1 MTINKN
7 PLQKAPPGL
16 QVIPPRPATPKVVQV
31 AAYVRVSRESE
42 RLTHSFSAQVSYY
55 NKLITST
62 PGWEYAGV
70 YSDYAATGTS
80 TTRRD
85 EFNQMIEQAL
95 AGNIDIILTK
105 SISRFARNTVDLL
118 EIVRALKTAGVSVR
132 FEREHIDTANAE
144 GEVLLTLLASFAQ
157 AESESISANAKWGIR
172 KKYKDGVLH
181 SRQPYGY
188 HYNHGHLEIIEN
200 EAHIVRRV
208 FAEFLEGISPEKTC
222 ERMNAEGLRSRGGGK
237 FHASV
242 TREWLENPTYIGTAI
257 CQQYF
262 SAHAGD
268 NTPTLNHGE
277 LPKYIVEDSHPAII
291 DREVFDA
298 VQAELA
304 KRRAAPF
311 LARTPGYG
319 SALTGLITC
328 TQCGRH
334 YNRRTKTRKTGAY
347 KYWWCETATKGKG
360 NPCKAHQLHEDKL
373 HAITL
378 SLLGL
383 DTWNNE
389 QVIERVSKIE
399 ASPDFLLT
407 YHFTNGHTIQVD
419 YHTGEEASV

>member
-1 MTINKN
+1 MEIRTLPPKPTTVR
-7 PLQKAPPGL
+7 PL
-16 QVIPPRPATPKVVQV
+16 RV

-55 NKLITST
+55 NKLISST

-118 EIVRALKTAGVSVR
+118 EIVRALKTAGVAVR
-132 FEREHIDTANAE
+132 FERENIDTANAE

-172 KKYKDGVLH
+172 KKYKDGLLH

-188 HYNHGHLEIIEN
+188 HYHHGRLDIVEE
-200 EAHIVRRV
+200 EAVIVRRV
-208 FAEFLEGISPEKTC
+208 FAEFLDGISPEKTC
-222 ERMNAEGLRSRGGGK
+222 ERMNTEGLRSRGGGK
-237 FHASV
+237 FRASV
-242 TREWLENPTYIGTAI
+242 TRDWLENPTYIGIAVL
-257 CQQYF
+257 QQCYRPHVGK
-262 SAHAGD
+262 S
-268 NTPTLNHGE
+268 NTSINQGE
-277 LPKYIVEDSHPAII
+277 LTKYVVEDSHPAII
-291 DREVFDA
+291 EQATFDA

-304 KRRAAPF
+304 HRRAAPF

-328 TQCGRH
+328 TICGRH
-334 YNRRTKTRKTGAY
+334 YHRRTRRLAHSTY

-383 DTWNNE
+383 DTWDNE

-407 YHFTNGHTIQVD
+407 YHFTNGHTVTVD
-419 YHTGEEASV
+419 YRTGQEVDH